1 MKISAILGS
10 LYYRP
15 DYYRFKVRLNGD
27 IRDHVF
33 FADEEAGYVEV
44 YRTHKGQVVTINN
57 RPLVDRLFGQVQIE
71 EESQFLLL

>member
-1 MKISAILGS
+1 MKISAIFGS

-27 IRDHVF
+27 FKDHVF

-44 YRTHKGQVVTINN
+44 YRTHKGGVVTIND

-71 EESQFLLL
+71 EEGNLLLL